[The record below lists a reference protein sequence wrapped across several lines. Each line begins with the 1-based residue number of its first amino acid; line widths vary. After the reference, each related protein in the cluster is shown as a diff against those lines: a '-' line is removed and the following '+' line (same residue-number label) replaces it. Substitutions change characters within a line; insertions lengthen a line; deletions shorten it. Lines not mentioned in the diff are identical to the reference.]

1 MATVKGSGINIP
13 IRWIERG
20 CPQSWMRK
28 SSRWQ
33 LREGIDVFSRKNFL
47 LFSFQIFFSTKWC
60 SLKQFSFIYF
70 LISWTTRSIC
80 GISQIKNPMIPI
92 TKIPVM
98 TVARVSFVINYF
110 QTYFEQ
116 SFRYRLPLNYFSF
129 EPMDQPC
136 TSETWSRT
144 QSSWPY
150 KISAE
155 QKWQHERFTVFLMTM
170 NYVDSQQYQVFM
182 FTADLLPRNFSWLNL
197 QGIKT
202 VLY

>member
-1 MATVKGSGINIP
+1 MATVNGSGISIP
-13 IRWIERG
+13 NRWIERG
-20 CPQSWMRK
+20 CPQSWMLK

-33 LREGIDVFSRKNFL
+33 LRAGIDAFSRKNFL
-47 LFSFQIFFSTKWC
+47 LFSFQNFFQAKWWY
-60 SLKQFSFIYF
+60 LKQFLFIYF

-80 GISQIKNPMIPI
+80 GISQIKNAMIPI

-110 QTYFEQ
+110 HTQFEQ
-116 SFRYRLPLNYFSF
+116 SFRYRLLLNYFSF

-144 QSSWPY
+144 QSSWTY

-155 QKWQHERFTVFLMTM
+155 QKWQHGGIRFFFD
-170 NYVDSQQYQVFM
+170 VDELRWFPTISGLHV
-182 FTADLLPRNFSWLNL
+182 L
-197 QGIKT
+197 QGSLTKKF
-202 VLY
+202 

>member
-20 CPQSWMRK
+20 CPQSWMLK

-33 LREGIDVFSRKNFL
+33 LRAGIDAISRKNFL
-47 LFSFQIFFSTKWC
+47 LFSFQNCFQAKWC

-80 GISQIKNPMIPI
+80 GISQIKNAMIPI

-110 QTYFEQ
+110 HAEYEQ
-116 SFRYRLPLNYFSF
+116 SFRYGLHLNYFSF

-136 TSETWSRT
+136 TSETWSRP
-144 QSSWPY
+144 QSGWPY

-155 QKWQHERFTVFLMTM
+155 QKWQHGGIRFFLISM
-170 NYVDSQQYQVFM
+170 N
-182 FTADLLPRNFSWLNL
+182 
-197 QGIKT
+197 
-202 VLY
+202 

>member
-1 MATVKGSGINIP
+1 MQFPGK
-13 IRWIERG
+13 
-20 CPQSWMRK
+20 
-28 SSRWQ
+28 
-33 LREGIDVFSRKNFL
+33 
-47 LFSFQIFFSTKWC
+47 IFFCFHFRIYQAKWW

-110 QTYFEQ
+110 QTQFEK
-116 SFRYRLPLNYFSF
+116 SFRFRLHLNYFSF

-136 TSETWSRT
+136 TSETWSRP
-144 QSSWPY
+144 QSSWTY

-155 QKWQHERFTVFLMTM
+155 QKWQHDKVYDFFDFDELSWFPTISGLHADQGSPTKKFLLIE
-170 NYVDSQQYQVFM
+170 S
-182 FTADLLPRNFSWLNL
+182 PRNQNR
-197 QGIKT
+197 I
-202 VLY
+202 VLINVKQFWFRWWRVKVNKSNWRYGKIGWNMNSCF